1 MSTTSSKTSNK
12 GNKAGNIIGS
22 IVSSALGLA
31 IAVLIGVWVY
41 NIGGYLFN
49 SKKEMSE
56 VNIPADI
63 GGGLY
68 IGASESSLSSY
79 YRFGDS
85 DKAYGGVHYET
96 TKFTEIYGMRFDKA
110 DVVIS
115 TPALRSFDYLNNGG
129 NGRLSSITL
138 EKKGSSK
145 ELRKFVKNLISNVR
159 KEAGLSGANN
169 EVFYRHYTLIM
180 PERVVEIKYEGY
192 FSHYV
197 NMVVL
202 TR

>member
-1 MSTTSSKTSNK
+1 MSTSSSKANA
-12 GNKAGNIIGS
+12 KAKQAENVIGT
-22 IVSSALGLA
+22 ILSSAFGLA
-31 IAVLIGVWVY
+31 IAILIGIWVY

-49 SKKEMSE
+49 SKKEMSDI
-56 VNIPADI
+56 NIPADI

-68 IGASESSLSSY
+68 IGAYESSLSSY
-79 YRFGDS
+79 YKFGNS

-96 TKFTEIYGMRFDKA
+96 TKFTEIYGMHFDKA

-159 KEAGLSGANN
+159 KEAGISGSNN